1 MGNFGH
7 FWTILWRILGH
18 FYWECRIFLWEILG
32 HFYGGILDILW
43 GIVDILD
50 TLWRISDIFWG
61 YLRYIFGKYLT
72 FLWTIL
78 DIFIAI
84 LDIFMDIYTFQGNL
98 LEFLGE
104 RYWYNNRNPIWI
116 YWASEVIPMYVFLK
130 PSHCP
135 DQPRCVRVSQSGPS
149 WAPFHSLTH
158 LLDIFMEKNIF
169 KGNFWT
175 CLGI

>member
-1 MGNFGH
+1 MGKFWAFFWEFLDNFMGNFGH
-7 FWTILWRILGH
+7 F
-18 FYWECRIFLWEILG
+18 
-32 HFYGGILDILW
+32 YGE
-43 GIVDILD
+43 
-50 TLWRISDIFWG
+50 FW
-61 YLRYIFGKYLT
+61 
-72 FLWTIL
+72 
-78 DIFIAI
+78 DIFIGNVGYFYGKFW
-84 LDIFMDIYTFQGNL
+84 DIFMGICTFQGNL

-149 WAPFHSLTH
+149 WAPLGAPFHSLTH

-175 CLGI
+175 CLGILHLLGYWNFGPVGTWENPNMDMRSPSCPI